1 MDSGGK
7 AWEWGYSYIIAPAVH
22 KVTQLLSQ
30 ILIKRWSEG
39 MQFWSQEMQMLQYM
53 HATIIMSYG
62 VAVKNN
68 VHDIV

>member
-1 MDSGGK
+1 
-7 AWEWGYSYIIAPAVH
+7 
-22 KVTQLLSQ
+22 
-30 ILIKRWSEG
+30 